1 MKLVDCRV
9 LMVAAIV
16 YSVMGMS
23 ANAHEQ
29 EGFLGKSALAVDLYQ
44 VRCFDDGT
52 GATDYLAVEIS
63 DQAPV
68 KPSLLSV
75 QVSKDDQVR
84 NITDLVDGDEAFS
97 RPVKLKGGNGDY
109 VLSVD
114 KTGAYEEVYNL
125 EVHCV
130 TATGAHTGT
139 TEPVLLQDQ

>member
-1 MKLVDCRV
+1 MKLVDSRV
-9 LMVAAIV
+9 LVVFAIAH
-16 YSVMGMS
+16 SAMS
-23 ANAHEQ
+23 IEADAHEVA
-29 EGFLGKSALAVDLYQ
+29 GFIGKSALAVDLYQ